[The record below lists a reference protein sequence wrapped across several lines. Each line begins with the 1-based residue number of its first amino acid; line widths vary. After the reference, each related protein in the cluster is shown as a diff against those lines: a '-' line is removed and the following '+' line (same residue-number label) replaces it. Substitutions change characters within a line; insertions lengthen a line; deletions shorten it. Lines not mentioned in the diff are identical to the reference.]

1 MLKLNGGLGTS
12 MGLNKAK
19 SLLEVNNKD
28 TFLDLIVKQVLSL
41 RQQERAPM
49 AFMLM
54 NSFATSKDTMERIRV
69 HHPNFGNPYDAALE
83 LMQHKHPKVAE
94 EDWSPA
100 AWPAARE
107 LEWCLPGDGDV
118 FPALLGSGMLD
129 KLIAAG
135 YKYMFISSS
144 DNLGATMDLTL
155 LNWFAQ
161 SEAPFL
167 MEVAVRTDSDKEGGH
182 LAYDGQTGDL
192 MLRESDQCPEADKA
206 QFSDIAKHRYFST
219 DNLWVD
225 LAKLKATM
233 VANKGLLPLPVM
245 KILKTIDPRDPEST
259 PVLQLE
265 TSMGAAIQAFHRAE
279 AIVVPRSRF
288 APVKT
293 TSDLLVLKSDAYEKT
308 HDHLVVLR
316 PERQGVPPIV
326 KLDACYNF
334 VDALDELIPFGA
346 PHLLRCRKL
355 TVEGPWTIGPN
366 VVFEGDVMLV
376 NKGTKRKELLAG
388 TYSNSTVNA

>member
-1 MLKLNGGLGTS
+1 
-12 MGLNKAK
+12 
-19 SLLEVNNKD
+19 
-28 TFLDLIVKQVLSL
+28 
-41 RQQERAPM
+41 
-49 AFMLM
+49 
-54 NSFATSKDTMERIRV
+54 
-69 HHPNFGNPYDAALE
+69 
-83 LMQHKHPKVAE
+83 MQ
-94 EDWSPA
+94 
-100 AWPAARE
+100 
-107 LEWCLPGDGDV
+107 
-118 FPALLGSGMLD
+118 
-129 KLIAAG
+129 
-135 YKYMFISSS
+135 
-144 DNLGATMDLTL
+144 
-155 LNWFAQ
+155 
-161 SEAPFL
+161 
-167 MEVAVRTDSDKEGGH
+167 VAVRTDSDKEGGH